1 MYNPEEDVVPYE
13 LLQAALQIS
22 NVPVLYKVYFDKDT
36 GNILSITNE
45 DNIEFTNSIEV
56 EYDLV
61 KEFFINNKSIN
72 DYKVIFVDQTTPA
85 IVNKNTND
93 VDIIMIEEVELT
105 NNWNNT
111 FTIENYPILKK
122 WGFQIRPDQ
131 KEILQKYNLNT
142 AVEIFV
148 VNPDDLNF
156 LIRSI
161 KVNLSDLLYNDKFFI
176 AFNTEK
182 ELSNNKI
189 FVKKFFKTTGYQVL
203 YDTEG

>member
-45 DNIEFTNSIEV
+45 DNTEFTNSIEV
-56 EYDLV
+56 EYDLI
-61 KEFFINNKSIN
+61 KDFFIKNKSIT
-72 DYKVIFVDQTTPA
+72 DYKVIFIDQTTPA

-93 VDIIMIEEVELT
+93 VDIIMIEEVEPT
-105 NNWNNT
+105 NNWDNT

-131 KEILQKYNLNT
+131 KEILKKYNLNT

-148 VNPDDLNF
+148 VNPDDLNL

-161 KVNLSDLLYNDKFFI
+161 KVHLSDLLYNDKFFVT
-176 AFNTEK
+176 FNTEK
-182 ELSNNKI
+182 ELNNNKI
-189 FVKKFFKTTGYQVL
+189 FVKKFFTTTGYQVL
-203 YDTEG
+203 YDTES

>member
-105 NNWNNT
+105 NNWDNT

>member
-45 DNIEFTNSIEV
+45 DNLEFVNSIEV

-85 IVNKNTND
+85 IVNKSIDD
-93 VDIIMIEEVELT
+93 VDIIMIEEVEPT
-105 NNWNNT
+105 NNWDNI

-131 KEILQKYNLNT
+131 KEVLKKYNLNT

-148 VNPDDLNF
+148 VNQDNLNL

-161 KVNLSDLLYNDKFFI
+161 KLHLSDLLYNDKFFVT
-176 AFNTEK
+176 FDTEK
-182 ELSNNKI
+182 ELNNNKI
-189 FVKKFFKTTGYQVL
+189 FVKKFFTTTGYQIL